1 MCAKKRPNES
11 QAKRMKEGF
20 FFEGLT
26 SALSDSDKS
35 RTSGRHSTKDSPQ
48 YLTILAKVKKASR
61 NWHFSPLKI
70 SKDALR
76 ENGKSSCAKKN
87 LKYKWYWFT
96 SLSWQRK
103 EFCLL
108 SKYYIFSAQ
117 FFFECI
123 LAVGHLHGA
132 ASELPPF
139 DSQILRVLA
148 NNRE

>member
-1 MCAKKRPNES
+1 MRQKK
-11 QAKRMKEGF
+11 AKRKPGQKDERGVF
-20 FFEGLT
+20 FSKGWRQLWVT
-26 SALSDSDKS
+26 VTRAGH
-35 RTSGRHSTKDSPQ
+35 RGGIQRRIRPSTWQSWQ
-48 YLTILAKVKKASR
+48 RCKKASR

-76 ENGKSSCAKKN
+76 ESGKSSCAKKRTWN
-87 LKYKWYWFT
+87 INDIDLHP
-96 SLSWQRK
+96 SWQRK